1 MAWRF
6 YYSIRNSCY
15 IKRKQVNKIVF
26 FFSVLNKYRVCM
38 VRLNR
43 RPSKEGREQ
52 FIHSI
57 KRGCLDGLSFNPD
70 IEYIIINKVE
80 S

>member
-1 MAWRF
+1 
-6 YYSIRNSCY
+6 
-15 IKRKQVNKIVF
+15 
-26 FFSVLNKYRVCM
+26 M

-43 RPSKEGREQ
+43 RSSQEGREQ

-70 IEYIIINKVE
+70 IEYLP
-80 S
+80 